1 MKSANKSASRRKN
14 GDGRITLTVRVPKSV
29 LQQIDDD
36 IAAELVPV
44 SRNNWLVE
52 AAVRK
57 LRKKIAE
64 GKDGPK

>member
-1 MKSANKSASRRKN
+1 MKSVNKSASRRKN

-64 GKDGPK
+64 G